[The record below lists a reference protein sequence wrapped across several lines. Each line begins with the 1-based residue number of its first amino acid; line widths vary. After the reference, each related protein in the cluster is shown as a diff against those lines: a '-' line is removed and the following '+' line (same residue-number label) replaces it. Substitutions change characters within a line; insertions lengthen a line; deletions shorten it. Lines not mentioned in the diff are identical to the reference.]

1 MNVKRGVREKLK
13 NFLTFSPISDRI
25 GGATQKMEGAN
36 SVAQETVKVGIIG
49 AGGNT
54 RSRHI
59 PGLQAIEGVEIVGV
73 CNRSQESSQRVADE
87 FGIPKT
93 YGNWQDAIGDPD
105 TNAIVIGTWPY
116 MHCRATVAALR
127 ADKHVM
133 CEARMAMN
141 AKEAHIMRMASRQK
155 THLIAQIVPSPMTLR
170 VDNTIKR
177 LIAEGYIGD
186 VLAIEARAGGAF
198 LDSESALQWRQD
210 FDLSGLNIMSMGIW
224 YEALMR
230 WVGEATRI
238 IAMGKTFV
246 KMRPDAEGVMR
257 AVRIPEH
264 IDVVGDLAC
273 GAQLHIQVSTI
284 AGLAGAP
291 EVYVFGSDGTLRFS
305 GNKLYGGQKEDT
317 ELSEID
323 IPDTEAG
330 GWRVEE
336 EFVNA
341 IRGGEVITHTDFDTG
356 VKYMEFTEA
365 VTRSMQSGTAI
376 TLPLHI

>member
-1 MNVKRGVREKLK
+1 M
-13 NFLTFSPISDRI
+13 
-25 GGATQKMEGAN
+25 
-36 SVAQETVKVGIIG
+36 AQETIKVGIIG

-59 PGLQAIEGVEIVGV
+59 PGLQAIEGVEIIGV

-127 ADKHVM
+127 ANKHVM

-141 AKEAHIMRMASRQK
+141 AREAHIMRMASRQK

-198 LDSESALQWRQD
+198 LDTESPLQWRQD

-238 IAMGKTFV
+238 MAMGKTFV
-246 KMRPDAEGVMR
+246 KMRPDADGVMR

-273 GAQLHIQVSTI
+273 GAQLHIQVSTV

-291 EVYVFGSDGTLRFS
+291 EVYVFGSNGTLRFS
-305 GNKLYGGQKEDT
+305 GNKLYGGQKGAA
-317 ELSEID
+317 ELTEID

-341 IRGGEVITHTDFDTG
+341 IRGNEVITHTDFDTG

-376 TLPLHI
+376 TLPLQI

>member
-1 MNVKRGVREKLK
+1 M
-13 NFLTFSPISDRI
+13 
-25 GGATQKMEGAN
+25 
-36 SVAQETVKVGIIG
+36 AQQTVKVGIIG

-54 RSRHI
+54 RSKHI
-59 PGLQAIEGVEIVGV
+59 PGLQAIEGVEIIGV
-73 CNRSQESSQRVADE
+73 CNRSQESSQRVADA

-93 YGNWQDAIGDPD
+93 YDNWQDAIADPD

-141 AKEAHIMRMASRQK
+141 AREAHIMRMASRQK

-198 LDSESALQWRQD
+198 LDTESPLQWRQD

-230 WVGEATRI
+230 WVGEATQI
-238 IAMGKTFV
+238 MAMGKTFV
-246 KMRPDAEGVMR
+246 KMRPDADGVMR
-257 AVRIPEH
+257 SVRIPEH

-273 GAQLHIQVSTI
+273 GAQLHIQVSTV

-291 EVYVFGSDGTLRFS
+291 EVYVFGSNGTLRFS
-305 GNKLYGGQKEDT
+305 GNKLYGGQKDDA

-323 IPDTEAG
+323 IPESEAG

-341 IRGGEVITHTDFDTG
+341 IRGNEVITHTDFDTG

>member
-1 MNVKRGVREKLK
+1 M
-13 NFLTFSPISDRI
+13 
-25 GGATQKMEGAN
+25 
-36 SVAQETVKVGIIG
+36 AQDTIKVGVIG

-54 RSRHI
+54 KSRHI

-73 CNRSQESSQRVADE
+73 CNRSLESSQRVADE

-93 YGNWQDAIGDPD
+93 YGNWQDAIADAD
-105 TNAIVIGTWPY
+105 THAIVIGTWPY
-116 MHCRATVAALR
+116 MHCRATIAALE

-141 AKEAHIMRMASRQK
+141 AREAHKMREVARQK

-170 VDNTIKR
+170 ADNTIKR
-177 LIAEGYIGD
+177 LIADGYIGD

-198 LDSESALQWRQD
+198 LDSEAALQWRQD

-224 YEALMR
+224 YEALIR

-238 IAMGKTFV
+238 MAMGKTFV
-246 KMRPDAEGVMR
+246 KMRPDADGVMR

-264 IDVVGDLAC
+264 IDVIGDLEC
-273 GAQLHIQVSTI
+273 GAQLHIQVSNV

-291 EVYVFGSDGTLRFS
+291 EVYVFGSNGTLRFS
-305 GNKLYGGQKEDT
+305 GNQLYGGQKADT
-317 ELSEID
+317 ELTEID
-323 IPDTEAG
+323 IPDSEAG
-330 GWRVEE
+330 AWRVEE

-341 IRGGEVITHTDFDTG
+341 IRGEEVITHTDFETG

-365 VTRSMQSGTAI
+365 VTLSMQSGTAI

>member
-1 MNVKRGVREKLK
+1 M
-13 NFLTFSPISDRI
+13 
-25 GGATQKMEGAN
+25 
-36 SVAQETVKVGIIG
+36 AQQTVKVGIIG

-59 PGLQAIEGVEIVGV
+59 PGLKAIEGVEIVGV

-93 YGNWQDAIGDPD
+93 YGNWQDAIADPD

-141 AKEAHIMRMASRQK
+141 AREAHIMRTASRQK

-177 LIAEGYIGD
+177 LIAEGYLGD

-198 LDSESALQWRQD
+198 LDSEGPLQWRQD

-224 YEALMR
+224 YEALIR

-238 IAMGKTFV
+238 MAMGKTFV
-246 KMRPDAEGVMR
+246 KMRPDADGVMR
-257 AVRIPEH
+257 SVRIPEH
-264 IDVVGDLAC
+264 IDVIGDLAC
-273 GAQLHIQVSTI
+273 GAQLHIQVSTV

-291 EVYVFGSDGTLRFS
+291 EVYVFGSNGTLRFS
-305 GNKLYGGQKEDT
+305 GNKLYGGQKGDA

-323 IPDTEAG
+323 IPDTEVG
-330 GWRVEE
+330 EWRVEE

-341 IRGGEVITHTDFDTG
+341 IRGNEVITHTDFDTG

>member
-1 MNVKRGVREKLK
+1 M
-13 NFLTFSPISDRI
+13 
-25 GGATQKMEGAN
+25 
-36 SVAQETVKVGIIG
+36 AQQTVKVGIIG

-59 PGLQAIEGVEIVGV
+59 PGLQAIEGIEIVGV

-93 YGNWQDAIGDPD
+93 YGNWQDAIADPD

-141 AKEAHIMRMASRQK
+141 AREAHIMHTASRQK

-177 LIAEGYIGD
+177 LIAEGYLGD
-186 VLAIEARAGGAF
+186 ILAIEARAGGAF
-198 LDSESALQWRQD
+198 LDNEGPLQWRQD

-224 YEALMR
+224 YEALIR

-238 IAMGKTFV
+238 MAIGKTFV
-246 KMRPDAEGVMR
+246 KMRPDADGVMR
-257 AVRIPEH
+257 SVRIPEH

-273 GAQLHIQVSTI
+273 GAQLHIQVSTV

-291 EVYVFGSDGTLRFS
+291 EVYIFGSDGTLRFS
-305 GNKLYGGQKEDT
+305 GNKLYGGQKGDA

-323 IPDTEAG
+323 IPDTEVG

-341 IRGGEVITHTDFDTG
+341 IRGNEVITHTDFDTG

>member
-1 MNVKRGVREKLK
+1 M
-13 NFLTFSPISDRI
+13 
-25 GGATQKMEGAN
+25 
-36 SVAQETVKVGIIG
+36 AQQTVKVGIIG

-54 RSRHI
+54 RSKHI
-59 PGLQAIEGVEIVGV
+59 PGLQAIEDVELIGV
-73 CNRSQESSQRVADE
+73 CNRSQESSQRVADA

-93 YGNWQDAIGDPD
+93 YDNWQDAIADPD
-105 TNAIVIGTWPY
+105 THAIVIGTWPY

-141 AKEAHIMRMASRQK
+141 AREAHIMRMVSRQK
-155 THLIAQIVPSPMTLR
+155 THLVAQIVPSPMTLR

-177 LIAEGYIGD
+177 LIAEDYIGD

-198 LDSESALQWRQD
+198 LDTESPLQWRQD

-238 IAMGKTFV
+238 MAMGKTFV
-246 KMRPDAEGVMR
+246 KMRPDADGVMR
-257 AVRIPEH
+257 SVRIPEH

-273 GAQLHIQVSTI
+273 GAQLHIQVSTV

-291 EVYVFGSDGTLRFS
+291 EVYVFGSNGTLRFS
-305 GNKLYGGQKEDT
+305 GNKLYGGQKDDA

-323 IPDTEAG
+323 IPDSEVG

-341 IRGGEVITHTDFDTG
+341 IRGNEVITHTDFDTG

>member
-1 MNVKRGVREKLK
+1 MSSFVRLIE
-13 NFLTFSPISDRI
+13 NYRLTFLPIFDRI
-25 GGATQKMEGAN
+25 DNATQKMEGAN

-59 PGLQAIEGVEIVGV
+59 PGLQAIEDVEIVGV

-87 FGIPKT
+87 FGIPKI
-93 YGNWQDAIGDPD
+93 YSNWQDAIGDPD

-141 AKEAHIMRMASRQK
+141 AKEAHIMRMVSRQK

-177 LIAEGYIGD
+177 LISEGYIGD
-186 VLAIEARAGGAF
+186 VLAVEARAGGAF

-230 WVGEATRI
+230 WIGEATRI
-238 IAMGKTFV
+238 MAMGRTFV

-264 IDVVGDLAC
+264 IDVVGELAC
-273 GAQLHIQVSTI
+273 GAQLHIQVSTV

-305 GNKLYGGQKEDT
+305 GNKLYGGQKGDT

-341 IRGGEVITHTDFDTG
+341 IRGEEVITHTDFDTG

>member
-1 MNVKRGVREKLK
+1 M
-13 NFLTFSPISDRI
+13 
-25 GGATQKMEGAN
+25 
-36 SVAQETVKVGIIG
+36 AQQTVKVGIIG

-93 YGNWQDAIGDPD
+93 YDNWQDAIGDPD

-141 AKEAHIMRMASRQK
+141 AREAHIMRMASRQK

-170 VDNTIKR
+170 ADNTIKR

-224 YEALMR
+224 YEALIR

-238 IAMGKTFV
+238 MAMGKTFV
-246 KMRPDAEGVMR
+246 KMRPDADGVMR
-257 AVRIPEH
+257 SVRIPEH

-273 GAQLHIQVSTI
+273 GAQLHIQVSTV

-291 EVYVFGSDGTLRFS
+291 EVYIFGSDGTLRFS
-305 GNKLYGGQKEDT
+305 GNKLYGGQKGDA

-341 IRGGEVITHTDFDTG
+341 IRGNEVITHTDFDTG

-376 TLPLHI
+376 TLPLQI

>member
-1 MNVKRGVREKLK
+1 M
-13 NFLTFSPISDRI
+13 
-25 GGATQKMEGAN
+25 
-36 SVAQETVKVGIIG
+36 AQDTIKVGVIG

-54 RSRHI
+54 KSRHI

-73 CNRSQESSQRVADE
+73 CNRSLESSQRVADE

-93 YGNWQDAIGDPD
+93 YGNWQDAIADAD
-105 TNAIVIGTWPY
+105 TDAIVIGTWPY
-116 MHCRATVAALR
+116 MHCRATIAALE

-141 AKEAHIMRMASRQK
+141 AREAHKMREVARQK

-170 VDNTIKR
+170 ADNTIKR

-186 VLAIEARAGGAF
+186 VLAVEARAGGAF
-198 LDSESALQWRQD
+198 LDSEAPLQWRQD

-224 YEALMR
+224 YEALIR

-238 IAMGKTFV
+238 MAMGKTFV
-246 KMRPDAEGVMR
+246 KMRPDADGVMR

-264 IDVVGDLAC
+264 IDVVGDLEC
-273 GAQLHIQVSTI
+273 GAQLHIQVSNV

-291 EVYVFGSDGTLRFS
+291 EVYVFGSNGTLRFS
-305 GNKLYGGQKEDT
+305 GNRLYGGQKADT
-317 ELSEID
+317 ELTEID
-323 IPDTEAG
+323 IPDSEAG
-330 GWRVEE
+330 AWRVEE

-341 IRGGEVITHTDFDTG
+341 IRGEEVITHTDFETG

-365 VTRSMQSGTAI
+365 VTLSMQSGTAI

>member
-1 MNVKRGVREKLK
+1 MAQDTIRVGV
-13 NFLTFSPISDRI
+13 
-25 GGATQKMEGAN
+25 
-36 SVAQETVKVGIIG
+36 IG

-54 RSRHI
+54 TSRHI
-59 PGLQAIEGVEIVGV
+59 PGLQAIDGVEIVGV
-73 CNRSQESSQRVADE
+73 CNRSQESSQRVADQ

-93 YGNWQDAIGDPD
+93 YGGWQEAIADAD

-116 MHCRATVAALR
+116 MHCRATIAALE

-141 AKEAHIMRMASRQK
+141 AREAHKMREVSHQK

-170 VDNTIKR
+170 VDKTIQR
-177 LIAEGYIGD
+177 LIADGYIGD
-186 VLAIEARAGGAF
+186 VLAVEARAGGAF
-198 LDSESALQWRQD
+198 LDSEGPLQWRQD

-224 YEALMR
+224 YEALIR

-238 IAMGKTFV
+238 MAMGKTFV
-246 KMRPDAEGVMR
+246 KMRPDADGVMR
-257 AVRIPEH
+257 SVRIPEH
-264 IDVVGDLAC
+264 IDVVGDLEC
-273 GAQLHIQVSTI
+273 GAQLHIQVSNV

-291 EVYVFGSDGTLRFS
+291 EVFVFGSNGTLRFS
-305 GNKLYGGQKEDT
+305 GNRLYGGQKSDT
-317 ELSEID
+317 ELTEID
-323 IPDTEAG
+323 IPDSEAG

-341 IRGGEVITHTDFDTG
+341 IRGEEVITHTDFETG

-365 VTRSMQSGTAI
+365 VTRSMQSGKAI

>member
-1 MNVKRGVREKLK
+1 M
-13 NFLTFSPISDRI
+13 
-25 GGATQKMEGAN
+25 
-36 SVAQETVKVGIIG
+36 AQATVKVGIIG

-59 PGLQAIEGVEIVGV
+59 PGLQVIDGVEIVGV

-93 YGNWQDAIGDPD
+93 YDNWQEAIGDPD

-170 VDNTIKR
+170 VDNTIRR
-177 LIAEGYIGD
+177 LIAEDYIGD
-186 VLAIEARAGGAF
+186 VLAVEARAGGAF

-238 IAMGKTFV
+238 MAMGKTFV
-246 KMRPDAEGVMR
+246 KMRPDADGVMR
-257 AVRIPEH
+257 SVRIPEH

-273 GAQLHIQVSTI
+273 GAQLHIQVSNV

-291 EVYVFGSDGTLRFS
+291 EVYIFGSNGTLRFS
-305 GNKLYGGQKEDT
+305 GNKLYGGQKGDA

-323 IPDTEAG
+323 IPDSEVG

-365 VTRSMQSGTAI
+365 VTRSMQSGSAV

>member
-1 MNVKRGVREKLK
+1 M
-13 NFLTFSPISDRI
+13 
-25 GGATQKMEGAN
+25 
-36 SVAQETVKVGIIG
+36 AQQTVKVGIIG

-54 RSRHI
+54 RSKHI
-59 PGLQAIEGVEIVGV
+59 PGLQAIEDVEIIGV

-93 YGNWQDAIGDPD
+93 YDNWQDAIGDPD

-141 AKEAHIMRMASRQK
+141 AKEAHIMRMVSRQK

-177 LIAEGYIGD
+177 LIAEDYIGD

-198 LDSESALQWRQD
+198 LDSESPLQWRQD

-238 IAMGKTFV
+238 MAIGKTFV
-246 KMRPDAEGVMR
+246 KMRPDADGVMR
-257 AVRIPEH
+257 SVRIPEH

-273 GAQLHIQVSTI
+273 GAQLHIQVSTV

-291 EVYVFGSDGTLRFS
+291 EVYLFGSNGTLRFS
-305 GNKLYGGQKEDT
+305 GNKLYGGQEGDAELT
-317 ELSEID
+317 EMD
-323 IPDTEAG
+323 IPDAEAG

-341 IRGGEVITHTDFDTG
+341 IRGNEVITHTDFDTG

-376 TLPLHI
+376 TLPLQI

>member
-1 MNVKRGVREKLK
+1 M
-13 NFLTFSPISDRI
+13 
-25 GGATQKMEGAN
+25 
-36 SVAQETVKVGIIG
+36 AQETVKVGIIG

-54 RSRHI
+54 RSKHI
-59 PGLQAIEGVEIVGV
+59 PGLQAIDGVEIVGV

-93 YGNWQDAIGDPD
+93 YGNWQAAIADPD

-116 MHCRATVAALR
+116 MHCRATVAALQ

-141 AKEAHIMRMASRQK
+141 AKEAHIMRMVSRQK

-177 LIAEGYIGD
+177 LIAEGYLGD

-198 LDSESALQWRQD
+198 LDSESPLQWRQD

-238 IAMGKTFV
+238 MAMGKTFV
-246 KMRPDAEGVMR
+246 KMRADADGVMR
-257 AVRIPEH
+257 SVRIPEH
-264 IDVVGDLAC
+264 IDVVGDLVC
-273 GAQLHIQVSTI
+273 GAQLHIQVSSV

-291 EVYVFGSDGTLRFS
+291 EVYLFGSDGTLRFS
-305 GNKLYGGQKEDT
+305 GNKLYGGQKGEA

-323 IPDTEAG
+323 IPDSETG

-341 IRGGEVITHTDFDTG
+341 IRGNEVITHTDFDTG

-365 VTRSMQSGTAI
+365 VTRSMQSGKAI
-376 TLPLHI
+376 SLPL

>member
-1 MNVKRGVREKLK
+1 M
-13 NFLTFSPISDRI
+13 
-25 GGATQKMEGAN
+25 
-36 SVAQETVKVGIIG
+36 AQQTVKVGIIG

-93 YGNWQDAIGDPD
+93 YGNWQDAIADPD

-141 AKEAHIMRMASRQK
+141 AREAHIMRTASRQK

-177 LIAEGYIGD
+177 LIAEGYLGD
-186 VLAIEARAGGAF
+186 VLAIEARAGGGF
-198 LDSESALQWRQD
+198 LDNEGPLQWRQD

-224 YEALMR
+224 YEALIR

-238 IAMGKTFV
+238 MAIGKTFV
-246 KMRPDAEGVMR
+246 KMRPDADGVMR

-273 GAQLHIQVSTI
+273 GAQLHIQVSTV

-291 EVYVFGSDGTLRFS
+291 EVYVFGSNGTLRFS
-305 GNKLYGGQKEDT
+305 GNKLYGGQKGDA

-323 IPDTEAG
+323 IPDTEVG

-341 IRGGEVITHTDFDTG
+341 IRGNEVITHTDFDTG

>member
-1 MNVKRGVREKLK
+1 M
-13 NFLTFSPISDRI
+13 
-25 GGATQKMEGAN
+25 
-36 SVAQETVKVGIIG
+36 AQDTIRVGIIG

-93 YGNWQDAIGDPD
+93 YGNWQDAIADPD

-116 MHCRATVAALR
+116 MHCRATVAALEV
-127 ADKHVM
+127 DKHVM

-141 AKEAHIMRMASRQK
+141 AREAHIMRAVSRQK
-155 THLIAQIVPSPMTLR
+155 THLVAQIVPSPMTLR

-198 LDSESALQWRQD
+198 LDSEAPLQWRQD

-224 YEALMR
+224 YEALIR

-238 IAMGKTFV
+238 MAMGKTFV
-246 KMRPDAEGVMR
+246 KMRPDADGVMR
-257 AVRIPEH
+257 SVRIPEH

-273 GAQLHIQVSTI
+273 GAQLHIQVSNV

-291 EVYVFGSDGTLRFS
+291 EVYVFGSNGTLRFS
-305 GNKLYGGQKEDT
+305 GNRLYGGQKGDT
-317 ELSEID
+317 ELNEID
-323 IPDTEAG
+323 IPEAEAG
-330 GWRVEE
+330 AWRVEE

-341 IRGGEVITHTDFDTG
+341 IRGEEVITHTDFETG

>member
-1 MNVKRGVREKLK
+1 M
-13 NFLTFSPISDRI
+13 
-25 GGATQKMEGAN
+25 
-36 SVAQETVKVGIIG
+36 AQQTVKVGIIG

-93 YGNWQDAIGDPD
+93 YGNWQDAIADPD

-141 AKEAHIMRMASRQK
+141 AREAHIMRTASRQK

-177 LIAEGYIGD
+177 LIAAGYLGD

-198 LDSESALQWRQD
+198 LDSEGPLQWRQD

-224 YEALMR
+224 YEALIR

-238 IAMGKTFV
+238 MAMGKTFV
-246 KMRPDAEGVMR
+246 KMRPDADGVMR
-257 AVRIPEH
+257 SVRIPEH

-273 GAQLHIQVSTI
+273 GAQLHIQVSTV

-291 EVYVFGSDGTLRFS
+291 EVYVFGSNGTLRFS
-305 GNKLYGGQKEDT
+305 GNKLYGGQKGDA
-317 ELSEID
+317 ELTEID
-323 IPDTEAG
+323 IPDTEVG

-341 IRGGEVITHTDFDTG
+341 IRGNEVITHTDFDTG

>member
-1 MNVKRGVREKLK
+1 M
-13 NFLTFSPISDRI
+13 
-25 GGATQKMEGAN
+25 
-36 SVAQETVKVGIIG
+36 AQQTVKVGIIG

-59 PGLQAIEGVEIVGV
+59 PGLQAIEGIEIVGV

-93 YGNWQDAIGDPD
+93 YGNWQDAIADPD

-141 AKEAHIMRMASRQK
+141 AREAHIMRTASRQK

-177 LIAEGYIGD
+177 LIAAGYLGD

-198 LDSESALQWRQD
+198 LDSEGPLQWRQD

-224 YEALMR
+224 YEALIR

-238 IAMGKTFV
+238 MAMGKTFV
-246 KMRPDAEGVMR
+246 KMRPDADGVMR
-257 AVRIPEH
+257 SVRIPEH

-273 GAQLHIQVSTI
+273 GAQLHIQVSTV

-291 EVYVFGSDGTLRFS
+291 EVYVFGSNGTLRFS
-305 GNKLYGGQKEDT
+305 GNKLYGGQKGDA
-317 ELSEID
+317 ELTEID
-323 IPDTEAG
+323 IPDTEVG

-341 IRGGEVITHTDFDTG
+341 IRGNEVITHTDFDTG

>member
-1 MNVKRGVREKLK
+1 M
-13 NFLTFSPISDRI
+13 
-25 GGATQKMEGAN
+25 
-36 SVAQETVKVGIIG
+36 AQETVKVGIIG

-54 RSRHI
+54 RSKHI

-73 CNRSQESSQRVADE
+73 CNRSQESSQRVADA
-87 FGIPKT
+87 FGIPKI
-93 YGNWQDAIGDPD
+93 YDNWQEAIADPD

-141 AKEAHIMRMASRQK
+141 AKEAHIMRMVSRQK
-155 THLIAQIVPSPMTLR
+155 THLTAQIVPSPMTLR
-170 VDNTIKR
+170 VDKTIKR

-198 LDSESALQWRQD
+198 LDSESPLQWRQD

-238 IAMGKTFV
+238 MAMGKTFV
-246 KMRPDAEGVMR
+246 KMRPDADGVMR
-257 AVRIPEH
+257 SVRIPEH

-273 GAQLHIQVSTI
+273 GAQLHIQVSTV

-291 EVYVFGSDGTLRFS
+291 EVYVFGSNGTLRFS
-305 GNKLYGGQKEDT
+305 GNKLYGGQKGDA
-317 ELSEID
+317 ELTEID

-341 IRGGEVITHTDFDTG
+341 IRGNEVITHTDFDTG

-365 VTRSMQSGTAI
+365 VTRSMQSGSVI

>member
-1 MNVKRGVREKLK
+1 M
-13 NFLTFSPISDRI
+13 
-25 GGATQKMEGAN
+25 
-36 SVAQETVKVGIIG
+36 AQDTIRVGIIG

-59 PGLQAIEGVEIVGV
+59 PGLQAIDGVQIIGV

-93 YGNWQDAIGDPD
+93 YGNWQDAIADPD

-116 MHCRATVAALR
+116 MHCRATVAALE
-127 ADKHVM
+127 ADKHIM

-141 AKEAHIMRMASRQK
+141 AKEAHIMRAVSRQK

-177 LIAEGYIGD
+177 LIADGYIGD

-198 LDSESALQWRQD
+198 LDSEAPLQWRQD

-224 YEALMR
+224 YEALIR

-238 IAMGKTFV
+238 LAMGKTFV

-257 AVRIPEH
+257 SVRIPEH

-273 GAQLHIQVSTI
+273 GAQLHLQVSNV

-291 EVYVFGSDGTLRFS
+291 EVYIFGSNGTLRFS
-305 GNKLYGGQKEDT
+305 GNRLYGGQKGDS

-323 IPDTEAG
+323 IPDAEAG
-330 GWRVEE
+330 AWRVEE

-341 IRGGEVITHTDFDTG
+341 IRGEEVITHTDFETG

-365 VTRSMQSGTAI
+365 VTRSMQTGTAI
-376 TLPLHI
+376 TLPLHIYSET